1 MRREGPELCAAGDF
15 RWESGVLVDSGAA
28 TAVLVRGRAGLSVLQ
43 TVDLLTEQSS
53 LGLTENGLKQR
64 KYPVGE
70 NALLMS
76 EESGQTA
83 LS

>member
-1 MRREGPELCAAGDF
+1 MGIRCACGF
-15 RWESGVLVDSGAA
+15 WGCHGCTCERTG
-28 TAVLVRGRAGLSVLQ
+28 AGLSVLQ

-53 LGLTENGLKQR
+53 LEFTENGLKQR